1 MNSPHVFLAFTQGKR
16 RINRTFSDIRKR
28 TVNPGF
34 ICYSPF
40 SNSVGNAWKMQR
52 SRSRENYRET
62 FRKISYSL
70 SFSWCCITC
79 DIRRVF
85 LEFTEGEQ

>member
-34 ICYSPF
+34 IWYSPF
-40 SNSVGNAWKMQR
+40 SNSLGKRLEIVAFAR
-52 SRSRENYRET
+52 SGKLPKNIQENKL
-62 FRKISYSL
+62 FIV
-70 SFSWCCITC
+70 I
-79 DIRRVF
+79 F
-85 LEFTEGEQ
+85 LVLDNMR